1 MTLQISHIMNTT
13 KSHSIAAVNSLH
25 FALLLTVLVSF
36 LPTLVIAQNAVTPVT
51 EVDSMSV
58 IENLEKLKLSIE
70 TKRATIREL
79 REQLKQLDN
88 SPEAV
93 NIEKKL
99 ERLNNE
105 ITGLQQSFEY
115 VLLGGANQAL
125 LTDQPEQPINWKA
138 ELEQISKPLLSSL
151 KELTARP
158 RQIDSLRREIDRRE
172 TQLKTIERALGS
184 LAQFSNMKLPP
195 ALAESVKQLTAD
207 WEQLRDDT
215 QRLLAISNNTL
226 STLKTENTAW
236 KSSTWD
242 AITEFIR
249 GRGLTL
255 LLALVVGLAIWFA
268 SKGILSLYWR
278 WLYQAKHNTG
288 IARAPLFYYSYRL
301 VTVIIIVLAVLM
313 VLYVRGD
320 VLFLT
325 LALIAI
331 AGAALSLRQTLPR
344 YTAELRLLL
353 GVGPVREEERLVFN
367 DVPYLVESLSIY
379 SVLRNPL
386 LEGVVRLPL
395 HTMNSLVSRPAYQ
408 ESWFPCKASDYVLFA
423 NGNLGRVLRQTIEFV
438 EVAVQDTSIQ
448 IRTQDFLSQNVRN
461 LTREG
466 FGIAN
471 TFGIDY
477 QHQAI
482 CLESVPGRFKEA
494 IINRSAL
501 AGLKDDIK
509 DILVEFKSAGSSS
522 LDYQIYVLF
531 SGSAAKAYFRAQR
544 MIQQAC
550 VDACNQEGWVI
561 PFTQITVHSG
571 NNGDT
576 SVDV

>member
-1 MTLQISHIMNTT
+1 
-13 KSHSIAAVNSLH
+13 
-25 FALLLTVLVSF
+25 
-36 LPTLVIAQNAVTPVT
+36 
-51 EVDSMSV
+51 
-58 IENLEKLKLSIE
+58 
-70 TKRATIREL
+70 
-79 REQLKQLDN
+79 
-88 SPEAV
+88 
-93 NIEKKL
+93 
-99 ERLNNE
+99 
-105 ITGLQQSFEY
+105 
-115 VLLGGANQAL
+115 
-125 LTDQPEQPINWKA
+125 
-138 ELEQISKPLLSSL
+138 
-151 KELTARP
+151 
-158 RQIDSLRREIDRRE
+158 
-172 TQLKTIERALGS
+172 
-184 LAQFSNMKLPP
+184 FSNMGLSP
-195 ALAESVKQLTAD
+195 ALAESVRQLTTE
-207 WEQLRDDT
+207 WEQRRDDT
-215 QRLLAISNNTL
+215 QRLLDISNNTL
-226 STLKTENTAW
+226 TRLKTESTTW
-236 KSSTWD
+236 KSTTWE
-242 AITEFIR
+242 ALTEFVR
-249 GRGLTL
+249 GRGLTFL
-255 LLALVVGLAIWFA
+255 IALVISLAIWFA

-278 WLYQAKHNTG
+278 WLYRAKHNTG

-301 VTVIIIVLAVLM
+301 ATAIIIVLAILM

-353 GVGPVREEERLVFN
+353 GVGPVREEERIVYN
-367 DVPYLVESLSIY
+367 GVPYLVESLSIY

-395 HTMNSLVSRPAYQ
+395 HTMNSLVSRPAHQ
-408 ESWFPCKASDYVLFA
+408 EAWFPCKASDYILFA

-438 EVAVQDTSIQ
+438 EVAVQDASIQ
-448 IRTQDFLSQNVRN
+448 IRTQDFLSQDIRN
-461 LTREG
+461 LTRDG
-466 FGIAN
+466 FGIAS

-482 CLESVPGRFKEA
+482 CLESVPGRFREA
-494 IINRSAL
+494 IINRSAQ

-531 SGSAAKAYFRAQR
+531 SGDAGNAYFRAQR

-571 NNGDT
+571 NGGDSSTGALT
-576 SVDV
+576 S

>member
-1 MTLQISHIMNTT
+1 
-13 KSHSIAAVNSLH
+13 
-25 FALLLTVLVSF
+25 
-36 LPTLVIAQNAVTPVT
+36 
-51 EVDSMSV
+51 
-58 IENLEKLKLSIE
+58 
-70 TKRATIREL
+70 
-79 REQLKQLDN
+79 
-88 SPEAV
+88 
-93 NIEKKL
+93 
-99 ERLNNE
+99 
-105 ITGLQQSFEY
+105 
-115 VLLGGANQAL
+115 
-125 LTDQPEQPINWKA
+125 
-138 ELEQISKPLLSSL
+138 
-151 KELTARP
+151 
-158 RQIDSLRREIDRRE
+158 
-172 TQLKTIERALGS
+172 
-184 LAQFSNMKLPP
+184 
-195 ALAESVKQLTAD
+195 
-207 WEQLRDDT
+207 
-215 QRLLAISNNTL
+215 
-226 STLKTENTAW
+226 
-236 KSSTWD
+236 
-242 AITEFIR
+242 
-249 GRGLTL
+249 
-255 LLALVVGLAIWFA
+255 VGLAIWFA

-301 VTVIIIVLAVLM
+301 VTAIVIVLAILM

-353 GVGPVREEERLVFN
+353 GVGPVREEERIVFN

-395 HTMNSLVSRPAYQ
+395 HTMNSLVSRPAHH
-408 ESWFPCKASDYVLFA
+408 EPWFPCKADDYVLFP
-423 NGNLGRVLRQTIEFV
+423 NGNLGRVIRQTIEFV
-438 EVAVQDTSIQ
+438 EVAVQDTSTQ

-466 FGIAN
+466 FGIASS
-471 TFGIDY
+471 FGIDY

-482 CLESVPGRFKEA
+482 CLDSVTGRFREA
-494 IINRSAL
+494 INNRAAL
-501 AGLKDDIK
+501 AGLKDDIR

-531 SGSAAKAYFRAQR
+531 DGRAAKAYFRAQR

-561 PFTQITVHSG
+561 PFTQVTVHSG
-571 NNGDT
+571 NNQDT
-576 SVDV
+576 PVDI

>member
-1 MTLQISHIMNTT
+1 MNTAR
-13 KSHSIAAVNSLH
+13 SNSIISVHALH
-25 FALLLTVLVSF
+25 FALLLTVLACL
-36 LPTLVIAQNAVTPVT
+36 LPAPAIAQNTVTPGT
-51 EVDSMSV
+51 EVDSRGV

-70 TKRATIREL
+70 TKRATSREL
-79 REQLKQLDN
+79 REQLRQTGD
-88 SPEAV
+88 STEIPD
-93 NIEKKL
+93 IEKKL
-99 ERLNNE
+99 ERLNTE
-105 ITGLQQSFEY
+105 ITGLQESFEY
-115 VLLGGANQAL
+115 VLLGGANESL
-125 LTDQPEQPINWKA
+125 VTDQPEQPINWKA

-158 RQIDSLRREIDRRE
+158 RQIDSLHREIDSRE
-172 TQLKTIERALGS
+172 TQLKTIEKALGS
-184 LAQFSNMKLPP
+184 LAQFSNMGLSP
-195 ALAESVKQLTAD
+195 ALAESVRQLTTE
-207 WEQLRDDT
+207 WEQRRDDT
-215 QRLLAISNNTL
+215 QRLLDISNNTL
-226 STLKTENTAW
+226 TRLKTESTTW
-236 KSSTWD
+236 KSTTWE
-242 AITEFIR
+242 ALTEFVR
-249 GRGLTL
+249 GRGLTFL
-255 LLALVVGLAIWFA
+255 IALVISLAIWFA

-278 WLYQAKHNTG
+278 WLYRAKHNTG

-301 VTVIIIVLAVLM
+301 ATAIIIVLAILM

-353 GVGPVREEERLVFN
+353 GVGPVREEERIVYN
-367 DVPYLVESLSIY
+367 GVPYLVESLSIY

-395 HTMNSLVSRPAYQ
+395 HTMNSLVSRPAHQ
-408 ESWFPCKASDYVLFA
+408 EAWFPCKASDYILFA

-438 EVAVQDTSIQ
+438 EVAVQDASIQ
-448 IRTQDFLSQNVRN
+448 IRTQDFLSQDIRN
-461 LTREG
+461 LTRDG
-466 FGIAN
+466 FGIAS

-482 CLESVPGRFKEA
+482 CLESVPGRFREA
-494 IINRSAL
+494 IINRSAQ

-531 SGSAAKAYFRAQR
+531 SGDAGNAYFRAQR

-571 NNGDT
+571 NGGDSSTGALT
-576 SVDV
+576 S

>member
-1 MTLQISHIMNTT
+1 MNIA
-13 KSHSIAAVNSLH
+13 KSPSIIAVHSLH
-25 FALLLTVLVSF
+25 FALLLTVLVSL
-36 LPTLVIAQNAVTPVT
+36 LPAPVIAQQAVTPVT
-51 EVDSMSV
+51 VVDSGSA
-58 IENLEKLKLSIE
+58 IENLEKLMLSIE
-70 TKRATIREL
+70 TNRETSREL
-79 REQLKQLDN
+79 RGQLKQLDN

-99 ERLNNE
+99 ERLNKE
-105 ITGLQQSFEY
+105 ITGLQQTFEY
-115 VLLGGANQAL
+115 VLLGGANQSL

-138 ELEQISKPLLSSL
+138 ELEQISKPLLSSV

-172 TQLKTIERALGS
+172 TQLKTIEKGLGS
-184 LAQFSNMKLPP
+184 LTQFSNMKLSP
-195 ALAESVKQLTAD
+195 ALAEPVKQLITE
-207 WEQLRDDT
+207 WEQRRDDT
-215 QRLLAISNNTL
+215 QRLLDISNNTL
-226 STLKTENTAW
+226 ITLKTESITW
-236 KSSTWD
+236 KSSTWE
-242 AITEFIR
+242 AITEFVR

-255 LLALVVGLAIWFA
+255 LLALVVGLAIWVA
-268 SKGILSLYWR
+268 SKVILSLYWR

-301 VTVIIIVLAVLM
+301 VTIIIIVLAILM

-353 GVGPVREEERLVFN
+353 GVGPVREEERIVFN

-395 HTMNSLVSRPAYQ
+395 HTMNSLVSRPAHQ

-482 CLESVPGRFKEA
+482 CLEAVPGIFREA
-494 IINRSAL
+494 ILNRSVL

-531 SGSAAKAYFRAQR
+531 DGRAGKAYFRAQR

>member
-1 MTLQISHIMNTT
+1 MNTAR
-13 KSHSIAAVNSLH
+13 SHSIIAVHSLRL
-25 FALLLTVLVSF
+25 ALLLTALVSL
-36 LPTLVIAQNAVTPVT
+36 LPAPAIAQNAVTPET
-51 EVDSMSV
+51 EVDSRSV

-70 TKRATIREL
+70 SKRATSREL
-79 REQLKQLDN
+79 REQLRQTGD
-88 SPEAV
+88 STEIPD
-93 NIEKKL
+93 IEKKL
-99 ERLNNE
+99 ERLNTE
-105 ITGLQQSFEY
+105 ITGLQESFDY
-115 VLLGGANQAL
+115 VLLGGANESL
-125 LTDQPEQPINWKA
+125 VTDQPEQPINWKA

-158 RQIDSLRREIDRRE
+158 RQIDSLHREIDSRE
-172 TQLKTIERALGS
+172 TQLEAIEKALGS
-184 LAQFSNMKLPP
+184 LAQFSNMGLSP
-195 ALAESVKQLTAD
+195 ALAESVRQLTTE
-207 WEQLRDDT
+207 WEQRRDDT
-215 QRLLAISNNTL
+215 QRLLDISNNTL
-226 STLKTENTAW
+226 SRLKTENTAW
-236 KSSTWD
+236 KSSTLEVL
-242 AITEFIR
+242 TEFVR
-249 GRGLTL
+249 GRGLTFL
-255 LLALVVGLAIWFA
+255 IALVISLTIWFA
-268 SKGILSLYWR
+268 SKVILSLYWR
-278 WLYQAKHNTG
+278 WLYRAKHNTG

-301 VTVIIIVLAVLM
+301 ATAIIIVLAILM

-353 GVGPVREEERLVFN
+353 GVGPVREEERIVYN
-367 DVPYLVESLSIY
+367 GVPYLVESLSIY

-395 HTMNSLVSRPAYQ
+395 HTMISLVSRPAHQ
-408 ESWFPCKASDYVLFA
+408 EPWFPCKASDHILFA
-423 NGNLGRVLRQTIEFV
+423 NGDLGRVLRQTIEFV
-438 EVAVQDTSIQ
+438 EVAVQDATIQ
-448 IRTQDFLSQNVRN
+448 IRTQDFLSQDVRN
-461 LTREG
+461 LTRDG
-466 FGIAN
+466 FGIAS

-482 CLESVPGRFKEA
+482 CLESVPGRFREA
-494 IINRSAL
+494 IINRSAQ

-531 SGSAAKAYFRAQR
+531 SGGAGNAYFRAQR

-571 NNGDT
+571 NGGDSSTGALT
-576 SVDV
+576 S